1 MLHSNPM
8 SMVSML
14 YIVQMKFKK
23 NASQAFTPQF
33 SRRRVGTERRALRTV
48 VVFVTVGRTVVT
60 DVDVRNAVRKLVAV
74 ADVVRVTVLNTVDV
88 ARSVAVA
95 RAVEARPSVVVRVTV
110 VV

>member
-1 MLHSNPM
+1 M
-8 SMVSML
+8 SETPSPAESRPDWDTAAL
-14 YIVQMKFKK
+14 TRDEARARA
-23 NASQAFTPQF
+23 NA
-33 SRRRVGTERRALRTV
+33 LTV
-48 VVFVTVGRTVVT
+48 ASYDVA
-60 DVDVRNAVRKLVAV
+60 VDVRNAVRKLVAV